1 MEESIITSTQNAKV
15 KHVVALQQKSA
26 QRRKEG
32 LFVVEGRRELMHCV
46 EAGYEIAECFVLDK
60 LADLADLADLAP
72 LGSLE
77 SLGSLVS
84 LVSPQVYEKMAYRG
98 STEGVMAV
106 VREKSR
112 SLEDLQLGAAPLIMV
127 LERVEKPG
135 NLGAVLRSAD
145 AAKADAVI
153 ICDPLTDLYNPNL
166 IRSVFR
172 SSRHSCRTPVFIMT
186 RTCWAVRLSS
196 WVRNRLD

>member
-32 LFVVEGRRELMHCV
+32 LFVVEGRRELMHCL

-77 SLGSLVS
+77 SLVS

-98 STEGVMAV
+98 STEGWSAWRNQATSVLYSV
-106 VREKSR
+106 VPMRQR
-112 SLEDLQLGAAPLIMV
+112 RM
-127 LERVEKPG
+127 R
-135 NLGAVLRSAD
+135 
-145 AAKADAVI
+145 
-153 ICDPLTDLYNPNL
+153 
-166 IRSVFR
+166 
-172 SSRHSCRTPVFIMT
+172 
-186 RTCWAVRLSS
+186 
-196 WVRNRLD
+196 